1 MPTDQAGPP
10 RGGGGGSTG
19 SGGGGPSGTDFLNE
33 ARKFL
38 GDPYVYGG
46 AGPTVFDCSG
56 LVQYALQQV
65 GLKDV
70 PRTSEA
76 QWDWVNKVSQSDLQP
91 GDLVFSQWP
100 GDDAPP
106 GHVAIYAGDG
116 QILEAPKPGESV
128 HVIPLNSY
136 YQRFVTGYGRVPG
149 LGTGGG
155 GTAGGGGGTTAT
167 QAGLPKWLNGL
178 LGNLPG
184 SDQVLPGNGGSSGG
198 GGMPAGTAGVLGTV
212 LGPISIFAQNSN
224 QALTQAMHGLLW
236 IINPMNWVRLI
247 CGVLGGAAVVV
258 GAVLLYQAA

>member
-10 RGGGGGSTG
+10 RGGGSGGGST
-19 SGGGGPSGTDFLNE
+19 GGGPSGQSFLDE

-38 GDPYVYGG
+38 GDPSVYGG

-56 LVQYALQQV
+56 LVQYALQQIGV
-65 GLKDV
+65 KNV

-76 QWDWVNKVSQSDLQP
+76 QWDWVNKISQSDLQP

-106 GHVAIYAGDG
+106 GHVAIYAGGG
-116 QILEAPKPGESV
+116 QILEAPKPGQSV
-128 HVIPLNSY
+128 HIIPLNSY

-149 LGTGGG
+149 LGAGGGAGDGAGG
-155 GTAGGGGGTTAT
+155 GTTTAT
-167 QAGLPKWLNGL
+167 QASLPDWLKGLV
-178 LGNLPG
+178 GNLPG
-184 SDQVLPGNGGSSGG
+184 SEQLPGG
-198 GGMPAGTAGVLGTV
+198 GGISAGTAGVLGTV

-236 IINPMNWVRLI
+236 IINPMNWLRII
-247 CGVLGGAAVVV
+247 CGILGGAAVVV